1 MQDQPVVNINLKFLR
16 HDFKSL
22 HNIFTVELAINKIHN
37 QLSTRFFPFL
47 SKLTQSFYNTAA
59 AFRLTSSTYHF
70 TYELRL
76 PTIVTIVVR
85 ETYV

>member
-47 SKLTQSFYNTAA
+47 SKLTQSFYNTIFMLSS
-59 AFRLTSSTYHF
+59 FRQK
-70 TYELRL
+70 RL
-76 PTIVTIVVR
+76 KAV
-85 ETYV
+85 